1 MSVESRIERVELY
14 AVADDHADTL
24 PWAADQE
31 PLLHTNN
38 IVRILCEDGTEGV
51 GATISYTENNFDKC
65 IIEAMKNIAPGLI
78 GKNAVNTGAIHSWLA
93 NRCNWGGL
101 VAKSP
106 FDIACWDIKGR
117 VANMPI
123 YQMLGGCRDRMLSYA
138 STPMFETIEEYIS
151 FIDDCINHGFRA
163 IKMHCPCVFERDYK
177 LVEAV
182 QNHYGSS
189 GIAFMLDT
197 AMYYN
202 QQDALKMAKRLEA
215 YGWTW
220 FEAPISDYDFKGY
233 QRLVRETNIEIS
245 SHGNCLVTLPE
256 VAYALANELWSDV
269 RQDATV
275 CGGITPLVKCFALAE
290 AYGKTL
296 EIQSWGYTITQ
307 AANLHVALAHN
318 NCKYFEQAYPYENFE
333 YGARNV
339 IRTNRDGYVTVGDAP
354 GLGVEMDWDKVSSG
368 AIASYIIE

>member
-1 MSVESRIERVELY
+1 
-14 AVADDHADTL
+14 
-24 PWAADQE
+24 
-31 PLLHTNN
+31 
-38 IVRILCEDGTEGV
+38 
-51 GATISYTENNFDKC
+51 
-65 IIEAMKNIAPGLI
+65 
-78 GKNAVNTGAIHSWLA
+78 
-93 NRCNWGGL
+93 
-101 VAKSP
+101 
-106 FDIACWDIKGR
+106 
-117 VANMPI
+117 
-123 YQMLGGCRDRMLSYA
+123 
-138 STPMFETIEEYIS
+138 MFETIEEYIS